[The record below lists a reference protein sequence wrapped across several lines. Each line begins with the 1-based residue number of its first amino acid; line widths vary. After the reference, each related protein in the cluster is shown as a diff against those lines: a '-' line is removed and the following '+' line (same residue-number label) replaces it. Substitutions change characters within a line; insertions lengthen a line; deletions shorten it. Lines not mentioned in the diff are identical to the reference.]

1 MSEQT
6 TTLTPLKPKILVV
19 EDQPAVSETMIY
31 LLKRVGCEAV
41 GAKTGTEGMRLA
53 QAGEFDLI
61 TLDIDLPDISGLE
74 VCRRLKR
81 DPRLCHTP
89 VIFVSGRLCEGN
101 RQHCFEL
108 GAADYIV
115 KPFDAFV
122 FVSRIFSH
130 LKTAT

>member
-1 MSEQT
+1 MT
-6 TTLTPLKPKILVV
+6 ATPVKPKILVV

-31 LLKRVGCEAV
+31 LLKQAGCEVV

-61 TLDIDLPDISGLE
+61 TLDVDLPDISGLE

-81 DPRLCHTP
+81 NPRLCHTP

-130 LKTAT
+130 LKTA

>member
-1 MSEQT
+1 MT
-6 TTLTPLKPKILVV
+6 ATPVKPKILAV
-19 EDQPAVSETMIY
+19 EDQPAVLETMIY

-53 QAGEFDLI
+53 QAEEFDLI

-81 DPRLCHTP
+81 DLRLCHTP
-89 VIFVSGRLCEGN
+89 VIFVSGRSCEGN

-115 KPFDAFV
+115 KPFDAVV
-122 FVSRIFSH
+122 FVSRVFAH
-130 LKTAT
+130 LKTAQ

>member
-1 MSEQT
+1 MT
-6 TTLTPLKPKILVV
+6 ATPVKPKILVV

-31 LLKRVGCEAV
+31 LLKQAGCEAV

-81 DPRLCHTP
+81 NPRLCHTP

-115 KPFDAFV
+115 KPFDALV

-130 LKTAT
+130 LKTA

>member
-1 MSEQT
+1 MT
-6 TTLTPLKPKILVV
+6 ATPVKPKILVV

-74 VCRRLKR
+74 VCRRLKQ
-81 DPRLCHTP
+81 DPHLCRIP
-89 VIFVSGRLCEGN
+89 IIFVSGRSYEGN
-101 RQHCFEL
+101 RQGCFEV

-115 KPFDAFV
+115 KPFDASV

-130 LKTAT
+130 LKTAR

>member
-1 MSEQT
+1 MT
-6 TTLTPLKPKILVV
+6 ATPVKPKILVV

-31 LLKRVGCEAV
+31 LLKQAGCEVV

-61 TLDIDLPDISGLE
+61 TLDVDLPDISGLE

-81 DPRLCHTP
+81 NPRLCQTP

-130 LKTAT
+130 LKTA

>member
-1 MSEQT
+1 MSGRT
-6 TTLTPLKPKILVV
+6 MTATPVKPKILVV

-31 LLKRVGCEAV
+31 LLKQVGCEAV
-41 GAKTGTEGMRLA
+41 SAKTGTEGMRLA

-81 DPRLCHTP
+81 NPRLCHTP

-130 LKTAT
+130 LKTA

>member
-1 MSEQT
+1 MT
-6 TTLTPLKPKILVV
+6 ATPVKPKILVV

-31 LLKRVGCEAV
+31 LLKQAGCEAV

-53 QAGEFDLI
+53 QPGEFDLI

-81 DPRLCHTP
+81 NPRLCHTP

-130 LKTAT
+130 LKTA